1 MIRVGISSTKTE
13 PSLTHGHVDGIGVY
27 TAALMQALPDYD
39 CEVQGFSYAPFGSA
53 AAARGFTRGKPMPR
67 SFINATLRDMA
78 APLLPPAVL
87 PPVDTGTDIFH
98 FTDYQIVRMRCPV
111 VATVHDAVPL
121 MHPEW
126 ASPRLRGLKNRVQK
140 AAVAKADHVIALSQY
155 AIAELVR
162 YFDINPDK
170 ISVVHAGVS
179 ASWLQAP
186 APEAVAVTV
195 AQHGLQSGYFLYV
208 GTLQPRKNVER
219 ILAAYLALPQAL
231 RRERQLVLVGRR
243 GWQCD
248 ELVRRIAA
256 AIEHGEQVVWL
267 QDLEGDTALR
277 HVYAAAG
284 ALIFP
289 SLYEGFGIPVAEAF
303 ACGVPVVTSNTTSLP
318 EVSMGAAL
326 EIDPLD
332 VGAIADAM
340 KLIVGDETLRT
351 RCIAA
356 GYLRAAAL
364 DWKLAAQ
371 KTAAVYRHVLET

>member
-13 PSLTHGHVDGIGVY
+13 PSLTQGHVDGIAVY

-39 CEVQGFSYAPFGSA
+39 CQVEGFSYRPFGNA

-78 APLLPPAVL
+78 APWLPPAL
-87 PPVDTGTDIFH
+87 LSPINTGTDIFH
-98 FTDYQIVRMRCPV
+98 FTDYQVVRMRCPV

-126 ASPRLRGLKNRVQK
+126 ASPRLRGLKNHVQK
-140 AAVAKADHVIALSQY
+140 AAVAKADHVIALSHY

-162 YFDINPDK
+162 YFDIDPGK
-170 ISVVHAGVS
+170 ISVVHAGVN

-186 APEAVAVTV
+186 AAEAVAATV
-195 AQHGLQSGYFLYV
+195 AQQRLLPGYFLYV

-267 QDLEGDTALR
+267 QQLDGETALR

-284 ALIFP
+284 ALVFP

-332 VGAIADAM
+332 VGAISEAM
-340 KLIVGDETLRT
+340 QRIVTDETLRA

-371 KTAAVYRHVLET
+371 KTAAVYQQVLDI